1 MKRENADDT
10 SLAEVTKPLG
20 KALRSIEGTR
30 LFGLEN
36 VLTYIRD

>member
-1 MKRENADDT
+1 MKRENADGT
-10 SLAEVTKPLG
+10 SLAGVTKLLG

-30 LFGLEN
+30 LFGLET